1 MNILSLIGRENEFF
15 SEDVLSYEKTLK
27 EIIRNSNFLII
38 GGAGSI
44 GQALTKEIFK
54 RDPKSIHVIDIS
66 ENNMVELV
74 REIRSTIGYK
84 SGEFKTFSL
93 DFGSA
98 EFDALIQNEG
108 PYDFIFNLS
117 AMKHVRSE
125 RDPYTIMRMIKVNI
139 LNTIRCMELT
149 KSFKLENF
157 FCVSTDKAA
166 NPVNMMGASKR
177 IMEMFLMKES
187 HYQKVSMAR
196 FANVAFSDGS
206 LLHGFNQRFLKKQP
220 FSAPQD
226 VKRYFITP
234 QESGELCL
242 LSGLLGN
249 NKEIFFP
256 KLSADLNLISFSD
269 LAIKYLECQ
278 DFEPYICSTEEEAR
292 DSMQDL
298 FLEKKWPCF
307 FFNSD
312 TTGEKSF
319 EEFYTED
326 EELLM
331 DKFKN
336 IGIIKANLNYDEE
349 KLYHFETSIYGLLE
363 KQTWSKDQ
371 IKKIFQ
377 DLLPN
382 FDHIEKNKNLD
393 QRM

>member
-269 LAIKYLECQ
+269 LAIKYLEHQ